1 MGRVGFIQDKLE
13 IKFLILYVAARLI
26 EPVPFEAMQELTM
39 CDDGIDFFDFS
50 ECLSNLVESQ
60 HLTLSDDGLYAITEK
75 GLHNGAICES
85 SLPYSVRLRA
95 DKNITIFNQKLK
107 RRAQIQSDIAP
118 RRNGTYTVTLAF
130 NDDESQPILKMELMV
145 PRTYQYAK
153 KRQPNGCLFF
163 ASILAFL
170 LLRLMQQFFDRDAV
184 ELRERA
190 EIRRAGVGRAV
201 LPLADRLTA
210 DAERLGDE
218 LLRHLFFRPVRLERF
233 AERAADGLLLLAHVF
248 GLDVLSQ
255 RLDEQHEEVDDRAV
269 DRKRD
274 WE

>member
-1 MGRVGFIQDKLE
+1 MAVSFQ
-13 IKFLILYVAARLI
+13 
-26 EPVPFEAMQELTM
+26 
-39 CDDGIDFFDFS
+39 
-50 ECLSNLVESQ
+50 LVERASQ
-60 HLTLSDDGLYAITEK
+60 SFTSADVKSVKSVFCRDMCVAENTLR
-75 GLHNGAICES
+75 GASVELS
-85 SLPYSVRLRA
+85 AYSGQLR
-95 DKNITIFNQKLK
+95 
-107 RRAQIQSDIAP
+107 RRAQ
-118 RRNGTYTVTLAF
+118 R
-130 NDDESQPILKMELMV
+130 ILLEKVAL
-145 PRTYQYAK
+145 P
-153 KRQPNGCLFF
+153 
-163 ASILAFL
+163 
-170 LLRLMQQFFDRDAV
+170 LMQQFFDRDAV

>member
-1 MGRVGFIQDKLE
+1 
-13 IKFLILYVAARLI
+13 
-26 EPVPFEAMQELTM
+26 
-39 CDDGIDFFDFS
+39 
-50 ECLSNLVESQ
+50 
-60 HLTLSDDGLYAITEK
+60 
-75 GLHNGAICES
+75 
-85 SLPYSVRLRA
+85 
-95 DKNITIFNQKLK
+95 
-107 RRAQIQSDIAP
+107 
-118 RRNGTYTVTLAF
+118 
-130 NDDESQPILKMELMV
+130 
-145 PRTYQYAK
+145 
-153 KRQPNGCLFF
+153 
-163 ASILAFL
+163 
-170 LLRLMQQFFDRDAV
+170 MQQFFDRDAV

-233 AERAADGLLLLAHVF
+233 AERAADSLLLLAHVF

-255 RLDEQHEEVDDRAV
+255 CLDEQHEEVDDRAV

>member
-95 DKNITIFNQKLK
+95 DKNITIYNQKLK
-107 RRAQIQSDIAP
+107 RRAQIKSDIQP
-118 RRNGTYTVTLAF
+118 RPNGTFTVTLAF
-130 NDDESQPILKMELMV
+130 NDDDDQPLLKMDLMAPKEV
-145 PRTYQYAK
+145 MAK
-153 KRQPNGCLFF
+153 DL
-163 ASILAFL
+163 
-170 LLRLMQQFFDRDAV
+170 
-184 ELRERA
+184 
-190 EIRRAGVGRAV
+190 
-201 LPLADRLTA
+201 
-210 DAERLGDE
+210 AERFQRNPEQLYSGV
-218 LLRHLFFRPVRLERF
+218 LNTLF
-233 AERAADGLLLLAHVF
+233 AEP
-248 GLDVLSQ
+248 
-255 RLDEQHEEVDDRAV
+255 DE
-269 DRKRD
+269 KK
-274 WE
+274 

>member
-118 RRNGTYTVTLAF
+118 RVQRRREPAHLEDGT
-130 NDDESQPILKMELMV
+130 DGSQGGHGQGSRRALPEKSRAALHRRFEHALL
-145 PRTYQYAK
+145 RTRRGKITYIM
-153 KRQPNGCLFF
+153 KRDSRT
-163 ASILAFL
+163 AVSFL
-170 LLRLMQQFFDRDAV
+170 LQSS
-184 ELRERA
+184 
-190 EIRRAGVGRAV
+190 
-201 LPLADRLTA
+201 
-210 DAERLGDE
+210 
-218 LLRHLFFRPVRLERF
+218 LFSCVSCSSSSTGMP
-233 AERAADGLLLLAHVF
+233 
-248 GLDVLSQ
+248 
-255 RLDEQHEEVDDRAV
+255 
-269 DRKRD
+269 
-274 WE
+274 